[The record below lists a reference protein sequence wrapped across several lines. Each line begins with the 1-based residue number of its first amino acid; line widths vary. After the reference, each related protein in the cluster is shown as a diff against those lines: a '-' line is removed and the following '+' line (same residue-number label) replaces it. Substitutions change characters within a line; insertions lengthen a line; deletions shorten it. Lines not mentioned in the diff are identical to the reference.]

1 VCAGVYLGVSRVE
14 QQRTD
19 AQVHTIREALLG
31 EDPVQQ
37 NTLTGPDRGGFLGS
51 KKNGAWGMIWAY
63 RDGEDVLDRLRTG
76 ASSATV
82 DDPFCLTPE
91 DREPRDLVRT
101 EAGVDP
107 WLYACDLTRG
117 GRPFGWVV
125 VTPGRPDAEGRPWSI
140 TEYGIGPDAGFRGLE
155 ARASGDR
162 G

>member
-1 VCAGVYLGVSRVE
+1 
-14 QQRTD
+14 
-19 AQVHTIREALLG
+19 
-31 EDPVQQ
+31 
-37 NTLTGPDRGGFLGS
+37 
-51 KKNGAWGMIWAY
+51 MIWAY

-82 DDPFCLTPE
+82 DDPFCLTPD
-91 DREPRDLVRT
+91 DREPRDRVRT

-125 VTPGRPDAEGRPWSI
+125 VTPGRRGDP
-140 TEYGIGPDAGFRGLE
+140 GPSPST
-155 ARASGDR
+155 ASGLMRDSV